1 LARLARMMARS
12 ESDFKRKQ
20 QDVISEQSLTDK
32 VSRVMFKTLSQ
43 EQISIEHI
51 ASDLALSKRSLQR
64 KLTAEKQS
72 FQRCYNKLEWI
83 LHSTICCKLSDQ

>member
-1 LARLARMMARS
+1 MARLARMMARS

-32 VSRVMFKTLSQ
+32 VSSIMFKTLSL

-64 KLTAEKQS
+64 KLTAEALTS
-72 FQRCYNKLEWI
+72 FIRLFCL
-83 LHSTICCKLSDQ
+83 